1 MHTTHTQLIMH
12 ETLTPNAS
20 AMIASELPKI
30 QFANSDN
37 AIAAP
42 NWFTWGLHF
51 GQQLAVNRSA
61 LESGLVLVT
70 APCESALLGAISLGT
85 LSHLLEI
92 QSHNHGPEQH
102 FESLFQMPV
111 GTLVKRKAQTNT
123 HTRPRVYRLLANRS
137 RENGIKMK
145 MVKGPQK
152 FKDCIITL
160 TPAKALSYVPQ
171 DEDVTT
177 PELVHS
183 LSPFPGAAFLEQISS
198 TIPNSQT
205 WRNNLDQILISGPT
219 AGNSSP
225 KKQFIE
231 TSLVNEE
238 GEQLGLHEM
247 LAVKEWKSDKTHGP
261 CYSRFLNSSVTKA
274 EFPAVAEKANFVYY
288 NAVDSYLRFTDRFST
303 QLQVLVCSRDIDS
316 HKTERL
322 LHKLYTFRDRAKNFN
337 TKTTSSFEDPPF
349 GIQVHFLGTK
359 VMKEKK
365 RINCV
370 VVYEIGLFRYRRKL
384 SFGNRRIQKS
394 GIAWTVSLVG
404 FPFLDGQHLV
414 KSKLLAF
421 LVNQ

>member
-160 TPAKALSYVPQ
+160 TPAKALLIRAPGRRRYYARAGSFIVALSRRRVSGTDFIDNPQ
-171 DEDVTT
+171 QPNLAEQPGSDFDLRPHRREFQSEET
-177 PELVHS
+177 VH
-183 LSPFPGAAFLEQISS
+183 
-198 TIPNSQT
+198 
-205 WRNNLDQILISGPT
+205 
-219 AGNSSP
+219 
-225 KKQFIE
+225 
-231 TSLVNEE
+231 
-238 GEQLGLHEM
+238 
-247 LAVKEWKSDKTHGP
+247 
-261 CYSRFLNSSVTKA
+261 
-274 EFPAVAEKANFVYY
+274 
-288 NAVDSYLRFTDRFST
+288 
-303 QLQVLVCSRDIDS
+303 
-316 HKTERL
+316 
-322 LHKLYTFRDRAKNFN
+322 
-337 TKTTSSFEDPPF
+337 
-349 GIQVHFLGTK
+349 
-359 VMKEKK
+359 
-365 RINCV
+365 
-370 VVYEIGLFRYRRKL
+370 
-384 SFGNRRIQKS
+384 
-394 GIAWTVSLVG
+394 
-404 FPFLDGQHLV
+404 
-414 KSKLLAF
+414 
-421 LVNQ
+421 